1 MRWRGTVWIAS
12 ILTFF
17 LALPAVAA
25 ENATV
30 VHPATDFDPM
40 LLLPVLV
47 AGLGTFMLWKW
58 VLPLSLRDLQVAFE
72 VDVDLY
78 EVHRLTKS
86 KKESQ
91 ELLDLR
97 GSSVGVLAYLMS
109 MAGVMLIVSELMFKP
124 SEYYEPLLILT
135 AFLIAI
141 PVFLSP
147 IVTMYAQIEAM
158 NKKMVTS
165 KLSSQIIGYFGTAIA
180 MLIAVGTTIFYGY
193 EQAIV
198 SDDYNSTM
206 IKWLGYALLVFMA
219 PTIFAYGRIMGA
231 SWNTLILSKWRTAK
245 GWRTPIDPDKPS
257 FRRRFISLCLFVF
270 LGTMPLTAING
281 IVTLIHVYYN
291 QPGGDETARLLDLGG
306 IIGLSIFELVEA
318 NPFIQSIISL
328 KTLSAVLASYLMLNV
343 AIVGLAFIFELTRNI
358 FLGGQ
363 TFGGVGGVILAQPRD
378 IRTERKVQGRILFFG
393 LAGFSGYVV
402 LLLTLQTY
410 KEFAS
415 LMPYGSDSIEA
426 TLLSATW
433 QFITAGQ
440 SIFLLT
446 WLLSS
451 VRMQRLRALKFD
463 LAPDERREG
472 AIMAGGG
479 DWMREHIEIAAKD
492 RDIAALRSFQTENI
506 EGDRAIVRLE
516 KGRAKMVESALR
528 GLWPRAIEEA
538 RKVLAQQGG
547 EDDEARM
554 VIAAGH
560 IACRRIDAAKEALR
574 GMEMSEGYDEP
585 EILSFMTEWLDPWT
599 GQVAPDDLYDWE
611 NVSAIDHLQ
620 DLQRRVKSW
629 DPVSRI
635 GSAHKDQLS
644 LYAQLSSVG
653 MMRGQRR
660 SDEALDLA
668 LDMVRLHPNNTLA
681 RIACSLCLID
691 LGEWFDALDIFEEV
705 NESSAEDPAVRA
717 LAGVLGFQCEPDEL
731 ETAMIVGTREERAR
745 WIDEAP
751 VNPYPALAHRRG
763 TSSSVNAN
771 LLAFAHEAVER
782 GMPPSYHQSSTLL
795 ILNMVILWP
804 LYAVIG
810 WIASE
815 QTGNWVIGL
824 MTGLGLLGLHILTRR
839 LRRQQRRVIR
849 HRDQKAMVAYA
860 KMMRRYNVTGDEERM
875 PIGNN
880 LLMSGLLFTV
890 NGNVYDIGMPG
901 WLVVRLRKEKER
913 PFRNRMRG
921 RMREINSGK
930 LARTKPLPDLWW
942 TKKPK
947 PMGKQMRTLERL
959 IGPAAYRGVH
969 RRKLSEGR
977 QLRAGVQHERKPVMD
992 TKPEAR
998 GIPTHSIRKED
1009 GGQRLPSQ
1017 RPAAVDEGRAQRDNI
1032 RQKGEKSSGPKRP
1045 STRPRGRDED
1055 DGH

>member
-1 MRWRGTVWIAS
+1 V
-12 ILTFF
+12 
-17 LALPAVAA
+17 
-25 ENATV
+25 
-30 VHPATDFDPM
+30 DD
-40 LLLPVLV
+40 
-47 AGLGTFMLWKW
+47 
-58 VLPLSLRDLQVAFE
+58 DLF
-72 VDVDLY
+72 

-91 ELLDLR
+91 ELLNLR

-109 MAGVMLIVSELMFKP
+109 MGGVMLIVSELIFRP
-124 SEYYEPLLILT
+124 AHYYEPLLILT
-135 AFLIAI
+135 AFLIGI

-158 NKKMVTS
+158 NTKMVTS
-165 KLSSQIIGYFGTAIA
+165 KLSAQIFGYFGTTTA

-193 EQAIV
+193 EQAV
-198 SDDYNSTM
+198 ASDDYYSTM
-206 IKWLGYALLVFMA
+206 VKWLGYALLVFMS

-231 SWNTLILSKWRTAK
+231 SWNTLILSKWRTVR

-257 FRRRFISLCLFVF
+257 FARRFVSLCLFVF
-270 LGTMPLTAING
+270 LATMPLTAING

-291 QPGGDETARLLDLGG
+291 QPGADETARLLDLGG

-318 NPFIQSIISL
+318 NPFIQTLISL
-328 KTLSAVLASYLMLNV
+328 KTLSVVLASYLMLNV

-479 DWMREHIEIAAKD
+479 DWMRDHIESAAKD
-492 RDIAALRSFQTENI
+492 RDISALRSFQIENI
-506 EGDRAIVRLE
+506 DGDAAIVRLE
-516 KGRAKMVESALR
+516 KSRAKMVESALR

-554 VIAAGH
+554 IIAAGH

-574 GMEMSEGYDEP
+574 GMEISEGYDEP
-585 EILSFMTEWLDPWT
+585 EILSLLSEWLDPWT

-611 NVSAIDHLQ
+611 NVSAIDHLV
-620 DLQRRVKSW
+620 DLQRRIKSW

-635 GSAHKDQLS
+635 GGAHKDRLS
-644 LYAQLSSVG
+644 LYAQLCSVG

-681 RIACSLCLID
+681 RIACSLCLVD
-691 LGEWFDALDIFEEV
+691 LGEWHDALDIFEEV
-705 NESSAEDPAVRA
+705 NESSADDPAVRA

-731 ETAMIVGTREERAR
+731 ETAMIVGTKDERIR
-745 WIDEAP
+745 WIDDAP
-751 VNPYPALAHRRG
+751 VNPYPALSHKKG
-763 TSSSVNAN
+763 ISSAVNAN
-771 LLAFAHEAVER
+771 MLTFAHEAVER
-782 GMPPSYHQSSTLL
+782 GMPPSYHQSSTLF
-795 ILNMVILWP
+795 ILNMVILLP
-804 LYAVIG
+804 LWAVIG
-810 WIASE
+810 WVASE
-815 QTGNWVIGL
+815 QTGNWFIGL
-824 MTGLGLLGLHILTRR
+824 LTGIGLLGLQVLTRR

-860 KMMRRYNVTGDEERM
+860 KMMRRYNVVGDEERM

-880 LLMSGLLFTV
+880 LLMSGLLFTI
-890 NGNVYDIGMPG
+890 NGNVYDIGMPA
-901 WLVVRLRKEKER
+901 WLVVRIRKERER
-913 PFRNRMRG
+913 PFRNRIRV
-921 RMREINSGK
+921 RMREMQTGK

-942 TKKPK
+942 TKTPK

-977 QLRAGVQHERKPVMD
+977 ELRAGVQQERKPVMD
-992 TKPEAR
+992 TSPEQR
-998 GIPTHSIRKED
+998 GIPTHSIRGEPA
-1009 GGQRLPSQ
+1009 GQRLPSQ
-1017 RPAAVDEGRAQRDNI
+1017 RPAAVDQGREQRD
-1032 RQKGEKSSGPKRP
+1032 RMRSKKDQSAGQRRP
-1045 STRPRGRDED
+1045 SSRPSKRDD
-1055 DGH
+1055 D